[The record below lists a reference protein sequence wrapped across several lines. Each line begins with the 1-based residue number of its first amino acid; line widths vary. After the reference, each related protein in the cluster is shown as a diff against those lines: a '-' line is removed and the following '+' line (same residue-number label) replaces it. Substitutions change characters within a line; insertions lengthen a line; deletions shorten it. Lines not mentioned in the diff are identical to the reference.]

1 MPIFPGYERD
11 GQRNLARIT
20 AFAEMGENVPPADR
34 RHTEL

>member
-1 MPIFPGYERD
+1 MPIFPGYERN

-20 AFAEMGENVPPADR
+20 AFAETAEIPAGPAP